1 MCPLVLRTRHYID
14 IRHLQMSIFS
24 SSSLPQVE
32 NVQESV
38 AVSGNFVNSTNIRE
52 AELHFRINALRDPRT
67 ADLLHQLA
75 QLKLVS

>member
-1 MCPLVLRTRHYID
+1 MCPLALRTRHYID
-14 IRHLQMSIFS
+14 ILNENFPHNSY
-24 SSSLPQVE
+24 PQVE

>member
-1 MCPLVLRTRHYID
+1 M
-14 IRHLQMSIFS
+14 
-24 SSSLPQVE
+24 E

-38 AVSGNFVNSTNIRE
+38 AVSGNFVNSTNIKE